1 MATNTN
7 ILVIEGRLTRDPVVT
22 KIQSGTTLCK
32 FSIANNRYYYT
43 DKGFKN
49 EVSFFDVVVWG
60 NLADKSSTR
69 LKKGNPILINGQLRQ
84 DTYMSKTGTRKQ
96 SIYILASEI
105 QFLDKKAENT
115 YNTNS
120 NTNTYDNANNINTHN
135 SHNTFNAYSV
145 NDIGEDVASK
155 TTDYIEEA
163 LTVSF

>member
-7 ILVIEGRLTRDPVVT
+7 ILIIEGRLTRDPVVT
-22 KIQSGTTLCK
+22 KTQKGTSLCK

-60 NLADKSSTR
+60 YLADKSASR
-69 LKKGNPILINGQLRQ
+69 LKKASHILINGQLRQ
-84 DTYMSKTGTRKQ
+84 DSYMSKSGEKKQ
-96 SIYILASEI
+96 SIYILASDI

-115 YNTNS
+115 YNTHNAFNS
-120 NTNTYDNANNINTHN
+120 
-135 SHNTFNAYSV
+135 YSV
-145 NDIGEDVASK
+145 NDMNESAASK
-155 TTDYIEEA
+155 TVDYMEDA